1 MRRKSFHGNSARS
14 SIASAA
20 GATSASTN
28 RATARRNSSCSA
40 VNWIMVS
47 RAAGPAPS
55 VGGPRRGAPRL
66 RSVFRYSFHRPSIER
81 RGAGTF
87 GGVACWRSGAA
98 PLRTH
103 CAAQLGR
110 GALVHLEV
118 EPVVL
123 DHHPIVRARRLD
135 RHVVVQDVLEHPP
148 RVALERIAVP
158 ARAGLL
164 ERHDIAVGKL

>member
-1 MRRKSFHGNSARS
+1 MALLIPPTFPP
-14 SIASAA
+14 
-20 GATSASTN
+20 T
-28 RATARRNSSCSA
+28 
-40 VNWIMVS
+40 
-47 RAAGPAPS
+47 
-55 VGGPRRGAPRL
+55 PRGRHL
-66 RSVFRYSFHRPSIER
+66 RW
-81 RGAGTF
+81 
-87 GGVACWRSGAA
+87 VACWRSGAA

-135 RHVVVQDVLEHPP
+135 RHVVVQDVLEHSP

-164 ERHDIAVGKL
+164 HDTTSP